1 METEGK
7 IVWSEIV
14 GVVGNVKH
22 MSLDAEAKPELFEPY
37 LQSPRNFMTLVVR
50 TADEPSSMI
59 AAIREQ
65 VLALDRDQPV
75 FGIATME
82 ERLTQ
87 SVAQSR
93 FLMRL
98 LSVFSALAMVLAAV
112 GIYGVMA
119 YFVTQRNKE
128 IGIRMALGAQKTD
141 VLKLVAA
148 EGMVLAGIGV
158 ALGLA
163 ASFALTRI
171 IANLLFGVGPTDP
184 LTLIGVSFL
193 LTSVAFL
200 ACCIPTRRAAQVNPV
215 ITLRAE

>member
-1 METEGK
+1 M
-7 IVWSEIV
+7 
-14 GVVGNVKH
+14 VGNVKH
-22 MSLDAEAKPELFEPY
+22 LSLDAEAKPELFEPY

-50 TADEPSSMI
+50 TTGEPSSMI

-75 FGIATME
+75 FGIMTME

-93 FLMRL
+93 FVMRL

-128 IGIRMALGAQKTD
+128 IGD
-141 VLKLVAA
+141 PH
-148 EGMVLAGIGV
+148 GV
-158 ALGLA
+158 WA
-163 ASFALTRI
+163 
-171 IANLLFGVGPTDP
+171 
-184 LTLIGVSFL
+184 
-193 LTSVAFL
+193 
-200 ACCIPTRRAAQVNPV
+200 RRKPMCSN
-215 ITLRAE
+215 